1 MKTFQALLKAIL
13 LRRNKKSE
21 IDGKPILTLPE
32 RTTEVKH
39 AIFSEDENAFY
50 KALETKTQ
58 LQVNKYLKAGTF
70 GKNYSNILV
79 LLLRLRQACCH
90 PHLIKDHGVAGDG
103 EVPAEEM
110 EELARKLEETTVSR
124 IKEAGGAFECPVCY
138 DAVENPTI
146 FFPCGHDVCSECF
159 ARMTDPSQAVADG
172 VDNVNAKCPECRG
185 KVEPRRVLNY
195 MTFKKVHMPEQ
206 YEADTGESLVKVEG
220 EDEGSGSDSDS
231 ESEISEDDS
240 DADSQGDLR
249 DFIVRDD
256 EVEDV
261 KAENDEVAVEADE
274 ADQVDHAKKTKKSR
288 RGKAKGKKKEPVKTL
303 AVLKKEAQ
311 RNMKAKKRYLRRLRR
326 DWVTSAKI
334 EKTLEI
340 LRTIRDNDIREKTI
354 IFSQFTSLLDLLEVP
369 MDVEG
374 WNFRRYDGSMSANM
388 RNDAV
393 IDFMEKPEV
402 KVMLVSLKAGNAGLN
417 LTEASQVVSAWP
429 LIQSSL
435 SILTISRLSSILS
448 GIHMSRSR
456 PSIVLIVLGSNAR
469 SEFIGS

>member
-1 MKTFQALLKAIL
+1 MQTFGKPLKSSNEQMRQRAMKTFQALLKAIL

-32 RTTEVKH
+32 RTTVIRH
-39 AIFSEDENAFY
+39 AIFSEDEDAFY

-90 PHLIKDHGVAGDG
+90 PHLIKDHGVAGGG
-103 EVPAEEM
+103 EVPPEEM
-110 EELARKLEETTVSR
+110 EDLCRKLGESTISR
-124 IKEAGGAFECPVCY
+124 IKEVDGAFECPVCY

-172 VDNVNAKCPECRG
+172 SDSVNAKCPECRG
-185 KVEPRRVLNY
+185 KVEPKRVLNY
-195 MTFKKVHMPEQ
+195 MTFKKVHLPEK
-206 YEADTGESLVKVEG
+206 YEADTGESLARVDR
-220 EDEGSGSDSDS
+220 EDEMSGSEVDSDS
-231 ESEISEDDS
+231 EGAEDDDS

-256 EVEDV
+256 EPEDADTAEDARGASDAEASK
-261 KAENDEVAVEADE
+261 KAKAVR
-274 ADQVDHAKKTKKSR
+274 HRK
-288 RGKAKGKKKEPVKTL
+288 GKGKKSEPTKTL
-303 AVLKKEAQ
+303 AMLKKEAQ
-311 RNMKAKKRYLRRLRR
+311 RNLKAKKRYLRRLRR
-326 DWVTSAKI
+326 EWVTSAKI

-340 LRTIRDNDIREKTI
+340 LRSVRDNDVREKTI

-374 WNFRRYDGSMSANM
+374 WNYRRYDGSMSAKL

-393 IDFMEKPEV
+393 VDFMEKPEV

-417 LTEASQVVSAWP
+417 LTEASQVVSCF
-429 LIQSSL
+429 S
-435 SILTISRLSSILS
+435 
-448 GIHMSRSR
+448 
-456 PSIVLIVLGSNAR
+456 
-469 SEFIGS
+469 